1 MALTRATAAGWLRA
15 YVRAWETYDADAVA
29 DLFSDDATYSYFPY
43 DEPIRGRLAIV
54 ASWLEDKDPAGTYE
68 ARYEPVAIDGNLA
81 VAQGRSRYFK
91 DASRAELEREY
102 DNVFLIEFDDD
113 GRCRSFREWYMRP
126 RGQIEPS

>member
-1 MALTRATAAGWLRA
+1 MALTRETAATWLRA
-15 YVRAWETYDADAVA
+15 YVRAWETYDPDAVA
-29 DLFSDDATYSYFPY
+29 DLFSDDATYSYFPF

-54 ASWLEDKDPAGTYE
+54 ASWLEEKDPVGTYE

-91 DASRAELEREY
+91 DASKTELVREY
-102 DNVFLIEFDDD
+102 DNVFLIEFDDED
-113 GRCRSFREWYMRP
+113 RCRSFREWYMRP